1 MKKSI
6 LLALSAGMILG
17 LAACGN
23 AESTNSEVQ
32 SETPSSQV
40 NPETPSSQVASGES
54 AEPVAKKTIT
64 LNPSN
69 VSNPTGFELYKVVPN
84 TKYTSEFTM
93 KANHSYI
100 KTLGVKK
107 ISKVVIDV
115 FGTFDNLKVY
125 AGTDANGA
133 LINHAGAGESTYK
146 DGKQYVYTPASP
158 VDCVFIDN
166 AEESGTHAV
175 QLFNLEVTYSEGT
188 PSAGVIKTDAG
199 STGGDTNP
207 EDSAKH
213 VTLDPSTVADPTGF
227 EISGVAQNAQ
237 YANEITFDRG
247 ATYAKTLGISKITK
261 VVIDVFGTYDNFT
274 VYAGTDNTGAKIE
287 HAPAV
292 NSSNKS
298 GKVYTYTP
306 SAPVDNVYILN
317 TSDNHTISI
326 YSLKVY
332 YEEGTPSKGVVLAKT
347 DAGSTGGETGTT
359 GGTTAPSG
367 SLEGTAYTID
377 YSQNLNPEL
386 TDGNKTITFTSDKAK
401 VVLKSTTPYGE
412 KAALFNNGYAMR
424 VYKGSSF
431 EVSATDVTIDKM
443 KSDYVT
449 AFEAACPSATKVEE
463 RVYQVASSDGAAISV
478 TAASN
483 QIRIDKIAVYV
494 A

>member
-1 MKKSI
+1 
-6 LLALSAGMILG
+6 MILG

-23 AESTNSEVQ
+23 AESANSEVK
-32 SETPSSQV
+32 SETRSIQV
-40 NPETPSSQVASGES
+40 NPEVPSSQVASGES
-54 AEPVAKKTIT
+54 TEPVAKKTIT

-84 TKYTSEFTM
+84 TKYTTEFTM

-115 FGTFDNLKVY
+115 FGTYDNLKVY
-125 AGTDANGA
+125 AGTDANGT

-146 DGKQYVYTPASP
+146 GGKQYVYTPASP
-158 VDCVFIDN
+158 VDSIFIDN

-188 PSAGVIKTDAG
+188 PSAGVIKTDTG
-199 STGGDTNP
+199 STGGDTDP

-227 EISGVAQNAQ
+227 EISGVAQNTK

-292 NSSNKS
+292 DSSNKS

-347 DAGSTGGETGTT
+347 DAGSTGGDAGTT

-386 TDGNKTITFTSDKAK
+386 TDGNKTITFTSNKAK
-401 VVLKSTTPYGE
+401 VVLKSTTPYDGK
-412 KAALFNNGYAMR
+412 KAVLFNNGHAMR
-424 VYKGSSF
+424 VYQGSSF
-431 EVSATDVTIDKM
+431 EVSATEGTFKGFVVTIDKM